1 MNYFIILSS
10 ITFTSFII
18 IGVYI
23 ISFKPRTGIHV
34 LFFIKSL
41 ILASLILTGLII
53 QLSHGLAEMV
63 FWHKMNLSQI
73 ALFTA
78 VMLHFYIILTK
89 TDMGIRYQIL
99 LYLPS
104 IAVIFMIFKFPST
117 ISHINILDN
126 GLWLYKDDFGLLSL
140 KAYIVHVTV
149 YPAIVLYLIY
159 RWGKNSRYNK
169 IKRQSRILFIGI
181 IATLVISDVCD
192 LLLSRFTFYK
202 LPHILFIM
210 FLVYFFAL
218 AYTLVRYSFMK
229 FSMSDIAGEIIANI
243 QDMILV
249 LNPDRTIMD
258 ANVSFVNKVVRRS
271 NSLRN
276 MGIRDF
282 IVADDTLDK
291 KLDELQAAKISSFNS
306 RIIYKSDPANIVTD
320 SYISRISDSFNDFIG
335 ILVISKESRSLLS
348 MRSQYRITEKQFR
361 IMELLING
369 HSNREISEMLSIHKR
384 TVETHVLSIYTKLG
398 IKNRIELLNL
408 VSEYNMK

>member
-23 ISFKPRTGIHV
+23 LSFKPRTGIHV

-41 ILASLILTGLII
+41 ILASVIFTGLII
-53 QLSHGLAEMV
+53 QLSHGRAEMV

-89 TDMGIRYQIL
+89 IDMSIRYQIL

-104 IAVIFMIFKFPST
+104 IVVIFMIFKFPST
-117 ISHINILDN
+117 IAHINILDN
-126 GLWLYKDDFGLLSL
+126 GLWLYKDDFSLLSL
-140 KAYIVHVTV
+140 KAYLVHVSV

-159 RWGKNSRYNK
+159 RWGRNSRYNK

-181 IATLVISDVCD
+181 ISTLVISDVCD
-192 LLLSRFTFYK
+192 LLLSRFPFYT

-229 FSMSDIAGEIIANI
+229 FSMSDIAGEIVSNI

-258 ANVSFVNKVVRRS
+258 ANASFMKKIIRRS
-271 NSLRN
+271 KSLRN
-276 MGIRDF
+276 IAIRDF
-282 IVADDTLDK
+282 IVADDTLYN
-291 KLDELQAAKISSFNS
+291 KLDELQAAKMSSFTC
-306 RIIYKSDPANIVTD
+306 RIIYKSDPANIVTI
-320 SYISRISDSFNDFIG
+320 SYLSRITDSFNDFIG
-335 ILVISKESRSLLS
+335 ILVISKESSSLLS
-348 MRSQYRITEKQFR
+348 MRTQYRITEKQFR
-361 IMELLING
+361 IMELLISG
-369 HSNREISEMLSIHKR
+369 RTNREISEMLLIHKR
-384 TVETHVLSIYTKLG
+384 TVETHVLSIYSKLG
-398 IKNRIELLNL
+398 IKNRVELLNL
-408 VSEYNMK
+408 VGEYQMK